1 MVGRSDIM
9 HWLLALVVF
18 VTLSA
23 PAAAAPAEAKAGGPR
38 VRPQDARITA
48 LLQEGVLR
56 SSSLRTLVDRI
67 ESSNVY
73 VYVGLDHL
81 MKSYLAGRLTWM
93 GQAHEFRYLRAA
105 INFDLSA
112 DQVIAT
118 LAHELQHAVE
128 VIDDRSVVDERSLVA
143 LYRRIGKPSRPE
155 LNSGWETAAAQAMGY
170 QVRRELVATPA
181 SAGLAGAIQETGERG
196 KL

>member
-1 MVGRSDIM
+1 MGRSDIM
-9 HWLLALVVF
+9 HRLLALGLF

-23 PAAAAPAEAKAGGPR
+23 HAAAASPEARAGGPH

-48 LLQEGVLR
+48 LLQDGILR
-56 SSSLRTLVDRI
+56 SSSLRALVERI

-73 VYVGLDHL
+73 VYIGLDHL

-105 INFDLSA
+105 INFDLSS

-128 VIDDRSVVDERSLVA
+128 VIDDQSVVDERSLVA
-143 LYRRIGKPSRPE
+143 LYRRIGKPSRLE

-170 QVRRELVATPA
+170 QVRRELIAMPA
-181 SAGLAGAIQETGERG
+181 AVGAGAISDSGERG